1 VADSQYYRGLVAI
14 AKRLEITPNAV
25 LRLQRDFA
33 LPLYRE
39 LRSAN
44 VAHWQWVISE
54 SAIVQW
60 ELWRARLARAYVQ
73 LVEAFGL
80 TPRTKADPYGRR
92 HYLAVMAKF
101 RELQAA
107 QLKEARSASQVD
119 LGSNSL
125 DPSDQQATPGNSE
138 IDTPG

>member
-1 VADSQYYRGLVAI
+1 MVNSQYYKGLVAI

-54 SAIVQW
+54 SAILQW
-60 ELWRARLARAYVQ
+60 EQWRARLDRAYVQ

-80 TPRTKADPYGRR
+80 VPRTKADPYGRR
-92 HYLAVMAKF
+92 HYLAVMKKF
-101 RELQAA
+101 RELQA
-107 QLKEARSASQVD
+107 
-119 LGSNSL
+119 
-125 DPSDQQATPGNSE
+125 DQFKVQDDNASE
-138 IDTPG
+138 IDTTG